1 MPPPRVLRKTRSLD
15 GWSCNPLPDCDDVA
29 SYKSSRKCS
38 SSSHLTPK
46 NKTNQSQ
53 RTVSPQH
60 YHRAN
65 NNGSQ
70 SCPKPSPNRF
80 IDPRPATSSGHSSFS
95 PSRRH
100 HHRENNNGSQFFPK
114 PSPNRFIDPRPA
126 TSSGHSSFSPSRRK
140 KSHSP
145 SSSPVHGSPSS
156 RVSSPSR
163 RLGAGATVTRTQPSP
178 SAATSKLFHRAEFQN
193 NINSRSNYWKKFRVV
208 MPHSTSNDVLA
219 LTYKDRKHW
228 NDKHKV
234 GGCLTHLT
242 KGEIEV

>member
-70 SCPKPSPNRF
+70 SC
-80 IDPRPATSSGHSSFS
+80 
-95 PSRRH
+95 
-100 HHRENNNGSQFFPK
+100 PK